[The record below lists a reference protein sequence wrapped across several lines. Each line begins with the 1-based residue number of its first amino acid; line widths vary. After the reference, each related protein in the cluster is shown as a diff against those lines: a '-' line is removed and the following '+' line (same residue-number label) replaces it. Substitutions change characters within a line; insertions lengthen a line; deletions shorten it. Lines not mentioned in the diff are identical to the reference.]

1 MKEIGEEA
9 FKSKKIRSAYKNQSG
24 KMRKEMHI
32 IVLSITFVVISL
44 IECKSIHKRRSIVDF
59 PVGEE
64 EEEAGGEVAVTG
76 SAGEPRG
83 IPDAEIHENATAA
96 EEPEREK
103 RPHKARETFEIELLH
118 HKNESQRVRR
128 SSASNGNEN
137 SKRGKKKN
145 KRRRRRNRFQV

>member
-1 MKEIGEEA
+1 MKEIGEET

-24 KMRKEMHI
+24 KMGKKMHI

-59 PVGEE
+59 PVEE

-76 SAGEPRG
+76 SAGEDSPG
-83 IPDAEIHENATAA
+83 AIPDAEIQGNATVA
-96 EEPEREK
+96 EEPQREK
-103 RPHKARETFEIELLH
+103 LSHKARETFEIELLH

-145 KRRRRRNRFQV
+145 KRRRNRFQV